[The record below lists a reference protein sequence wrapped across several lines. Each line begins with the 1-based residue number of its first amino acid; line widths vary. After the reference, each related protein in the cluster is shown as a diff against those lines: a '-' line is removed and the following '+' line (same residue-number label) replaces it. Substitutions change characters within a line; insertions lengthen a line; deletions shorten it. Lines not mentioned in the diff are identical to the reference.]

1 MRRGQWRLRVAQWL
15 VPAEA
20 LAEPQEAAPPVHA
33 GAQVPEVWTEVS
45 EQFAWRL
52 LVLTEQLRPALDGLE
67 SSEEDPDRLAQ
78 LYQIDH
84 GVTRMRRVAR
94 DLRVLAGRGGEE
106 IAGHTTSLLDVIRVA
121 NSSIEH
127 YGRVAI
133 GPVAELAVV
142 AYAADDVASLLA
154 ALTDNATRYS
164 PAAVTVSAH
173 LLADGG
179 VMLRVE
185 DSGLGIEP
193 GWLGALNN
201 VLAGPT
207 PAEGV
212 FNFSGRHTGFAV
224 VHRLARRYSLRVQL
238 ARREPAGPG
247 AADAVSG
254 TIAMA
259 VIPPSLLCEIPG
271 QPPAVNGQQGS
282 PLALTPADLRATRPP
297 PRTGPVPVPLPP
309 QDVPLPRRDLPP
321 RDLPPQEAPAP
332 DAIPGPGG
340 AGMLPRR
347 EPRSVRTPPRQARAA
362 APEQAAPP
370 DKAAEGFAFAADL
383 QAFSTALGG
392 RGPSTADVAD
402 NQLGD
407 AEGHRP

>member
-1 MRRGQWRLRVAQWL
+1 MH
-15 VPAEA
+15 P
-20 LAEPQEAAPPVHA
+20 

-67 SSEEDPDRLAQ
+67 STEEDPDRLAQ

-84 GVTRMRRVAR
+84 GVTRMRRVTR

-106 IAGHTTSLLDVIRVA
+106 IAGHTTSLLDVVRVA

-127 YGRVAI
+127 YGRVTI

-142 AYAADDVASLLA
+142 AYAADDIASLLA

-164 PAAVTVSAH
+164 PSEVTVSAH

-179 VMLRVE
+179 VMFRVE

-201 VLAGPT
+201 VLAGPA

-224 VHRLARRYSLRVQL
+224 VHRLARRYGLRVQL
-238 ARREPAGPG
+238 ARREPPGAGPASG
-247 AADAVSG
+247 VSG

-271 QPPAVNGQQGS
+271 QPPALGANGRHG
-282 PLALTPADLRATRPP
+282 PVPALTPADLRAARPQP
-297 PRTGPVPVPLPP
+297 PTGPVAVPLPP
-309 QDVPLPRRDLPP
+309 QDVPLPLREVPP
-321 RDLPPQEAPAP
+321 PPQPVPAAGTVP
-332 DAIPGPGG
+332 DPQG
-340 AGMLPRR
+340 AGGLPRR
-347 EPRSVRTPPRQARAA
+347 EPRSVRTPARRAQAA
-362 APEQAAPP
+362 APEPEAPP

-383 QAFSTALGG
+383 QAFSAGLGS
-392 RGPSTADVAD
+392 RGPAVTEAGE
-402 NQLGD
+402 NRLGD